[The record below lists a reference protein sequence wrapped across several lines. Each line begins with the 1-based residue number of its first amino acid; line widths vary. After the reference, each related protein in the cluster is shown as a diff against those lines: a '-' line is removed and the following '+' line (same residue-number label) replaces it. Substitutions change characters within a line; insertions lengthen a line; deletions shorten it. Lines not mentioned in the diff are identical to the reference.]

1 MKDTVKQFVNVQPG
15 RQTQDG
21 DGVQLTRVIGHPG
34 LTMVDPFLLLDAF
47 ESNDPVDYIG
57 GFPPH
62 PHRGFQTISYLLAGR
77 MRHKDSAGHEQVIG
91 PGGVQYMNAG
101 RGVVHSEMPEQQDG
115 RLAGFQ
121 LWLNLPK
128 SGKMQAPSYRQY
140 QAQQIP
146 LERRF
151 GGVEMRVIAGS
162 TTRGTRGAIQ
172 DDQTQARYF
181 DVSLP
186 PGVEFDEA
194 LPRGFNGFVHVSR
207 GALTSLSGA
216 EVSAGEVSQLT
227 PGVDLRLR
235 AGGQGAGFLLAMAWP
250 LNEPV
255 ARGGPFVMNTQEE
268 IRQAYSD
275 YQAGRFQGTSNISE

>member
-1 MKDTVKQFVNVQPG
+1 MRDKVKQFLEVQPG

-21 DGVQLTRVIGHPG
+21 DGVRLTRVIGHPG

-128 SGKMQAPSYRQY
+128 ADKMQAPTYRQY
-140 QAQQIP
+140 QAKQIP
-146 LERRF
+146 LERRA

-162 TTRGTRGAIQ
+162 TSGGTRGAIQ
-172 DDQTQARYF
+172 DERTQARYF

-186 PGVEFDEA
+186 AGAEFDEA
-194 LPRGFNGFVHVSR
+194 LPKGFNGFVHVYH
-207 GALTSLSGA
+207 GGLTSLSG
-216 EVSAGEVSQLT
+216 EGVLAGEVSQLT

-235 AGGQGAGFLLAMAWP
+235 ASGGGAGFLLAMARP

-275 YQAGRFQGTSNISE
+275 YQAGLF